1 MQVQNDHVVSIDYT
15 LKNTAGEVVDS
26 SEQTGPLAYLHGHQ
40 NIIPGL
46 ENALN
51 EREVGERLSVTI
63 EPADAYGERDENAIQ
78 TVPREMFQG
87 VDTIEPGMRF
97 QAQTQAGAIIVKV
110 LEVDGDE
117 IKLDANH
124 ELAGETLHF
133 DVEIKD
139 IRAASNKEL
148 EQGTVDNPQPENQG

>member
-15 LKNTAGEVVDS
+15 LKNDAGEVMDS

-46 ENALN
+46 EKALD
-51 EREVGERLSVTI
+51 EKAVGDTLSVSI
-63 EPADAYGERDENAIQ
+63 EPADAYGERNEEMIQ
-78 TVPREMFQG
+78 TVPRSMFQG
-87 VDTIEPGMRF
+87 VDEIEPGMRF
-97 QAQTQAGAIIVKV
+97 QAQTEGGVTVVTIKDVN
-110 LEVDGDE
+110 GDE
-117 IKLDANH
+117 ITLDGNH

-139 IRAASNKEL
+139 VRPASE
-148 EQGTVDNPQPENQG
+148 EEMEHGHVHGPGGHEH

>member
-15 LKNTAGEVVDS
+15 LKNDAGEVMDS

-46 ENALN
+46 EKALDDKA
-51 EREVGERLSVTI
+51 VGDTLSVSI
-63 EPADAYGERDENAIQ
+63 EPADAYGERNEEMIQ
-78 TVPREMFQG
+78 TVPRSMFQG
-87 VDTIEPGMRF
+87 VDEIEPGMRF
-97 QAQTQAGAIIVKV
+97 QAQTEGGVTVVTIKDVN
-110 LEVDGDE
+110 GDE
-117 IKLDANH
+117 ITLDGNH

-139 IRAASNKEL
+139 VRPASE
-148 EQGTVDNPQPENQG
+148 EEIEHGHVHGPGGHEH

>member
-15 LKNTAGEVVDS
+15 LKNDAGEVMDS

-46 ENALN
+46 EKALN
-51 EREVGERLSVTI
+51 DKAVGDTLSVSI
-63 EPADAYGERDENAIQ
+63 EPADAYGERDEGMIQ
-78 TVPREMFQG
+78 TVPRAMFQG
-87 VDTIEPGMRF
+87 VDEIEPGMRF
-97 QAQTQAGAIIVKV
+97 QAQTEGGVTVVTIK
-110 LEVDGDE
+110 EVNGDE
-117 IKLDANH
+117 ITLDGNH

-139 IRAASNKEL
+139 VRPASEEEL
-148 EQGTVDNPQPENQG
+148 EHGHVHGPGGHEH

>member
-15 LKNTAGEVVDS
+15 LKNDAGEVMDS

-46 ENALN
+46 EKALDDKA
-51 EREVGERLSVTI
+51 VGDTLSVSI
-63 EPADAYGERDENAIQ
+63 EPADAYGERNEEMIQ
-78 TVPREMFQG
+78 TVPRSMFQG
-87 VDTIEPGMRF
+87 VDEIEPGMRF
-97 QAQTQAGAIIVKV
+97 QAQTEGGVTVVTIKDVN
-110 LEVDGDE
+110 GDE
-117 IKLDANH
+117 ITLDGNH

-139 IRAASNKEL
+139 VRPASE
-148 EQGTVDNPQPENQG
+148 EEIEHGHVHGPDGHEH